1 MRGFPHRWLS
11 LLLAPLWCM
20 ASAPATSADFP
31 SRPIVI
37 IVPFAAGGSSDVLAR
52 LIGQR
57 LGENLGV
64 SVVVENKPG
73 AGATIGTGLVAKAA
87 GDGYTALLADTAQTV
102 APAMYKSLP
111 YDAVRDFKAAGMV
124 GTSPAM
130 LFAGPKSTA
139 TSVADLRAIARND
152 PAGLSIGTGAGT
164 ASHLTAELFQIQSG
178 IPLNIVPYKGAAQ
191 AMTDVLS
198 RNIDLIFTNPASA
211 SQNLKAGLIR
221 AIGTSGAARDPG
233 FPDTPTFRE
242 QGVDGMDVSYWFA
255 VLLPATTPE
264 AIRQRW
270 AAELRRVLAAPDLT
284 RKLVDLGLTLSDMT
298 PEQVDQFLASDAA
311 KWRQVVS
318 TAGIKPE

>member
-178 IPLNIVPYKGAAQ
+178 IPLNIVPYKG
-191 AMTDVLS
+191 
-198 RNIDLIFTNPASA
+198 
-211 SQNLKAGLIR
+211 
-221 AIGTSGAARDPG
+221 
-233 FPDTPTFRE
+233 
-242 QGVDGMDVSYWFA
+242 VDGMDVSYWFA

-270 AAELRRVLAAPDLT
+270 ATELKRVLAAPDMS

-298 PEQVDQFLASDAA
+298 AEQVDQFLASDAA